1 MIPQSNYETIMQ
13 GNTILNREPS
23 PVGSGEMRD
32 LSPSFVPGDNDVL
45 CGRGTLIVQIRILF
59 YAHWPLSN
67 TTFVG
72 KSCFNHP
79 GNKSFRKIVGLYLD
93 GYARATTSQMKKS
106 AIVSAIIQTVRT
118 QSPKGSFM
126 KFDTSS
132 GLWQEVGDH
141 LAREKVGQ
149 IIRDAL
155 HSHYRSS
162 AKAKKNRR
170 QTEQAK
176 ASDAMIMI
184 SSTNFQISSK
194 IDDLQSKITNARKY
208 KRAKP
213 VSIIPSWH
221 N

>member
-1 MIPQSNYETIMQ
+1 
-13 GNTILNREPS
+13 
-23 PVGSGEMRD
+23 
-32 LSPSFVPGDNDVL
+32 
-45 CGRGTLIVQIRILF
+45 
-59 YAHWPLSN
+59 
-67 TTFVG
+67 
-72 KSCFNHP
+72 
-79 GNKSFRKIVGLYLD
+79 
-93 GYARATTSQMKKS
+93 
-106 AIVSAIIQTVRT
+106 
-118 QSPKGSFM
+118 M

-213 VSIIPSWH
+213 VSIIPS
-221 N
+221 